1 MKIKNILLSTAIAL
15 SFMGCSDI
23 LDRPSKTDQNDD
35 TFWVSEINV
44 RSYVNEYY
52 AKTFVGYGVGY
63 SGEYAALLGYEFSD
77 DILHQSNQTEFERVV
92 PSSKGSTSMD
102 EKSQPWQSTYSGPT
116 WNFAWVRSTNL
127 MIDRV
132 TNRMKN
138 ILSEEAYNHWL
149 GIGRFYRSLEYA
161 NLARVFGDVPY
172 YDNVVGDNEADELYK
187 PRTPR
192 NEVMNN
198 VYEDWKFAL
207 ANVRL
212 NDGDQQVN
220 RYIVAA
226 LVSRYALI
234 EGTTQKYYYKNNDQ
248 AKKFLTLSVE
258 AADMIR
264 NSNRYDI
271 VTDFRSLFGSDD
283 LKGNK
288 DCILYRHYDD
298 AYQITHSVATYC
310 NLAESRS
317 AGPTLDLIKS
327 FICND
332 GMDYTNSTVA
342 NVDDFDIES
351 LIKTRDPRF
360 EASFWHKPTPRSKAS
375 HLYIVK
381 FIDRQGPEYTAAGE
395 AVPTKYTSSLNTNDY
410 PVLRYSETLLNWI
423 EAKAELATLGEAA
436 VVQGDIDASINK
448 IRNRPLDEIAISRGV
463 KQTKPMMLAS
473 LPDDPNR
480 DSDVSRLIWE
490 IRRERRM
497 EFAFEFS
504 RIVDLRRWGK
514 LQYMNTIDNPDLL
527 TGTWVNF
534 LKDLPDELA
543 AKNIG
548 ILSVINKDGDQIEF
562 NGSNTTE
569 MVGFFRNLDIKDRL
583 PILNVP
589 GVNPYLSPIGRNNI
603 IFYKNK
609 GYKLEQTEGWASEN

>member
-1 MKIKNILLSTAIAL
+1 MKLKYILLSATLAFAVI
-15 SFMGCSDI
+15 GCSDI

-44 RSYVNEYY
+44 RSYTNEFY
-52 AKTFVGYGVGY
+52 AKTFVGYGVNY
-63 SGEYAALLGYEFSD
+63 SSEYSALLGYEFSD

-116 WNFAWVRSTNL
+116 WNFAWIRSANIL
-127 MIDRV
+127 VSRV
-132 TNRMKN
+132 TERMKD
-138 ILSEEAYNHWL
+138 ILSEEAYNHWI
-149 GIGRFYRSLEYA
+149 GIGRFFRSIEYA

-172 YDNVVGDNEADELYK
+172 YDYIVADTDVADMYK

-192 NEVMNN
+192 NEVMDN

-207 ANVRL
+207 SNVRL

-220 RYIVAA
+220 RYVVAS
-226 LVSRYALI
+226 LVSRYALF
-234 EGTTQKYYYKNNDQ
+234 EGTTQKYYYKDNEQ
-248 AKKFLTLSVE
+248 AKKFLNLAVE
-258 AADMIR
+258 AADIVR
-264 NSNRYDI
+264 NSSKFDI
-271 VTDFRSLFGSDD
+271 VTDFRSLFGSED

-288 DCILYRHYDD
+288 DCILYRHYDESH
-298 AYQITHSVATYC
+298 QVTHSVATYC

-332 GMDYTNSTVA
+332 GMDYTSSAVTNA
-342 NVDDFDIES
+342 KDFDIS
-351 LIKTRDPRF
+351 NLIQTRDPRF
-360 EASFWHKPTPRSKAS
+360 EATFWHKPTPRSKAS
-375 HLYIVK
+375 YLYIVK
-381 FIDRQGPEYTAAGE
+381 FIDRQGPEYTDAGE

-410 PVLRYSETLLNWI
+410 PVLRYSEVLLNWI
-423 EAKAELATLGEAA
+423 EAKAELSTLGDVAITQA
-436 VVQGDIDASINK
+436 DIDLSINK
-448 IRNRPLDEIAISRGV
+448 IRSRPLDEVAISRGV
-463 KQTKPMMLAS
+463 KQTAAMELS
-473 LPDDPNR
+473 NLPDDPNR
-480 DSDVSRLIWE
+480 DPDVSRLIWE

-504 RIVDLRRWGK
+504 RIADLRRWGK
-514 LQYMNTIDNPDLL
+514 LEYMNTIENPDLL

-534 LKDLPDELA
+534 LQELPDELT

-548 ILSVINKDGDQIEF
+548 ILSVVNKDGHQIAF
-562 NGSNTTE
+562 DGQNTKD

-589 GVNPYLSPIGRNNI
+589 GVNPYLSPVGRNNI

-609 GYKLEQTEGWASEN
+609 GYKLDQTQGWASDN